1 MMKEEIAD
9 SAQEEPNYNGYKAEM
24 ALPVVGT
31 GDSRRT
37 WQRPADIQHW
47 DSSET
52 TNGCAFP
59 THDGRGKHEIPFQT
73 FKKLATVLRLVK
85 EVKFYQMYA
94 PHSREHGQ

>member
-1 MMKEEIAD
+1 MMKQEIAD
-9 SAQEEPNYNGYKAEM
+9 SAREEPNYNGYKAEM

-37 WQRPADIQHW
+37 WQRLADIQHW

-59 THDGRGKHEIPFQT
+59 THDGRGNMKFRARHLGSSPLFSGWS
-73 FKKLATVLRLVK
+73 KK
-85 EVKFYQMYA
+85 
-94 PHSREHGQ
+94 